1 MTTERSFFYT
11 KAFFIGLEPIFFCSD
26 LTLRVY
32 YEFVV
37 ISLGFKQLVCDS
49 YNQIF
54 LSDWIIQDWK
64 RSGEWYLRNNIKG
77 EQAVSIKYQIG
88 GNARTYLS
96 SKVNSL
102 KISLKDIP

>member
-49 YNQIF
+49 YNQNLF
-54 LSDWIIQDWK
+54 LLEWIIQDWK
-64 RSGEWYLRNNIKG
+64 EEWRMIFK
-77 EQAVSIKYQIG
+77 K
-88 GNARTYLS
+88 
-96 SKVNSL
+96 
-102 KISLKDIP
+102 

>member
-1 MTTERSFFYT
+1 MYVQHEHDLSRMSKSVQAPSSAILPVCILWLTLESMSRSFFYT

-49 YNQIF
+49 YNQNLF
-54 LSDWIIQDWK
+54 LLD
-64 RSGEWYLRNNIKG
+64 
-77 EQAVSIKYQIG
+77 
-88 GNARTYLS
+88 
-96 SKVNSL
+96 
-102 KISLKDIP
+102 